1 MRCGDTKLI
10 SFSHFSL
17 VVVGKHLCCCSP
29 TTRRLNPLS
38 HHNHSHH
45 NLHSHYH
52 HQPAGYA
59 FQHHNSCDELL
70 ASKLYRNSSVYP
82 ENGSSNQRQQQ
93 QQQDYQWPKII
104 PKSPSSYSMNS
115 FRINR
120 QSPYDRSPNPYN
132 PIEGFDLDRIEH
144 ERRKS
149 HTNLFKEG
157 RQQQQQDEL
166 KKEFGTAV

>member
-1 MRCGDTKLI
+1 MSCRVSLLLLLH
-10 SFSHFSL
+10 SFF
-17 VVVGKHLCCCSP
+17 
-29 TTRRLNPLS
+29 RFNPLS
-38 HHNHSHH
+38 HNHSHH

-52 HQPAGYA
+52 HQPTGYT
-59 FQHHNSCDELL
+59 FHHHNSCDELL
-70 ASKLYRNSSVYP
+70 ASKLYRNSTVYP
-82 ENGSSNQRQQQ
+82 NFTESQTTARQQQ
-93 QQQDYQWPKII
+93 QHQPGYQWPKVI

-120 QSPYDRSPNPYN
+120 QSAYDRSSTYN
-132 PIEGFDLDRIEH
+132 PIEEFDLDKIEH